1 MIKKLFEI
9 KGREIKDNINIF
21 GINLKDK
28 RVIIDGNEINI
39 CDNDNKL
46 ELSINKKEA
55 DIFQKV

>member
-39 CDNDNKL
+39 FL
-46 ELSINKKEA
+46 
-55 DIFQKV
+55 KVK

>member
-55 DIFQKV
+55 DIF